1 MVTQPHVR
9 VLDDALQ
16 RCIGFKGQSDALERL
31 GNIVK
36 IELAVLR
43 GDGLRSGLRWADLPV
58 HLTVD
63 PVHPRHR
70 VPWSTLIDGLVLVRV
85 GDAGEC
91 KLVVDGACVV
101 AEVFSQPS
109 GHGDV
114 MIRKALAGEERLELL
129 WKRVRHRRQADRV
142 VFAALVERRR
152 PVSARPAI
160 LRSLFVPVRSA
171 AAFAVLSVL
180 IDGP

>member
-1 MVTQPHVR
+1 
-9 VLDDALQ
+9 
-16 RCIGFKGQSDALERL
+16 
-31 GNIVK
+31 
-36 IELAVLR
+36 
-43 GDGLRSGLRWADLPV
+43 
-58 HLTVD
+58 
-63 PVHPRHR
+63 
-70 VPWSTLIDGLVLVRV
+70 
-85 GDAGEC
+85 
-91 KLVVDGACVV
+91 
-101 AEVFSQPS
+101 
-109 GHGDV
+109 

-129 WKRVRHRRQADRV
+129 WKRVGHGRQADRV